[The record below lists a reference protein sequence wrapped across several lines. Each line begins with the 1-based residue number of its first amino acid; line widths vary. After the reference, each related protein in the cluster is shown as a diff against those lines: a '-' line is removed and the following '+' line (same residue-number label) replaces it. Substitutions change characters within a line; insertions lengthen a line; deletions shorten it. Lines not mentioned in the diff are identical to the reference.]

1 MYAGRMTNATRQL
14 FPELPWFDVADPA
27 SPDLDELAKRFGLH
41 PLEIEDCRNRP
52 QRAKLEEYENHVFIV
67 LKHLMQAVENTKVY
81 YLDVFFVSDFLI
93 TAKSPRVQVLGKNC
107 PPTQPKA
114 LWWRRH

>member
-1 MYAGRMTNATRQL
+1 MYAERMTNATRQL
-14 FPELPWFDVADPA
+14 FPELPWFDVANPA

-67 LKHLMQAVENTKVY
+67 LKHLMQAGEKPKLV
-81 YLDVFFVSDFLI
+81 YLDEFFSPDVSNTSHDPSCELPGQVW
-93 TAKSPRVQVLGKNC
+93 PRAAQEWGS
-107 PPTQPKA
+107 A
-114 LWWRRH
+114 L